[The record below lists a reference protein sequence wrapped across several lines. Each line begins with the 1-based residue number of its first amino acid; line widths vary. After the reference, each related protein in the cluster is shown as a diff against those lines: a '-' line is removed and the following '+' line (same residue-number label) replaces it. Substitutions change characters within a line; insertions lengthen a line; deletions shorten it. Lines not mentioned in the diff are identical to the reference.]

1 MFVVSLHELTFKKKK
16 RIIIVEENI
25 GKRTDWSGKY
35 KIVLNNIYW
44 KFVCKNGGECGRA
57 PFILKICL
65 FLYYVFDQSIDRLI
79 QIISFSC
86 FNFCLF
92 VCLTLFL
99 ALSYEKKNHCHW
111 ICKKNKKENEK
122 FTWGPN
128 ISIFSIN
135 LLRFS
140 YDSANS
146 TFFKLLSACDYHCV
160 SFVLLS
166 TLKMGEWVFFYTNVK
181 SLPLKM
187 PSFTC
192 FALEI
197 DSSLAL

>member
-1 MFVVSLHELTFKKKK
+1 MQK
-16 RIIIVEENI
+16 RWRMWSRTVHIENLFI
-25 GKRTDWSGKY
+25 SVLRFRSVDWPIDS
-35 KIVLNNIYW
+35 NNI
-44 KFVCKNGGECGRA
+44 V
-57 PFILKICL
+57 
-65 FLYYVFDQSIDRLI
+65 FLLQF
-79 QIISFSC
+79 
-86 FNFCLF
+86 LF
-92 VCLTLFL
+92 VCLSNPFL
-99 ALSYEKKNHCHW
+99 GFISYERKNHCHW